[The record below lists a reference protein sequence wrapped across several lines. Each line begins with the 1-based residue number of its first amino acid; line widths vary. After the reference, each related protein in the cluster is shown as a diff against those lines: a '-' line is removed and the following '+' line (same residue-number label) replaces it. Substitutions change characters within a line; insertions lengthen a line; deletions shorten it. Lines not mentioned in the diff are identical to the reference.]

1 MQNERIE
8 KAIQDN
14 DMRALQALID
24 EAIEIGNRDFR
35 GFATDALLK
44 LKMQK
49 YEKETSL
56 VKDVER
62 ALALYEELLRR
73 KHGRRVVATRTR
85 KMIADRGYKE
95 ALVRIVDRGNQNMG
109 FEELKK
115 AGLPEFSFE
124 QIVLDHSIEFDE
136 GTLRKAKAAL
146 NGIK

>member
-1 MQNERIE
+1 MQNDRIE

-14 DMRALQALID
+14 DLRALQALID
-24 EAIEIGNRDFR
+24 EARESGNEDLRDL
-35 GFATDALLK
+35 ATDALLN
-44 LKMQK
+44 LKTEK

-62 ALALYEELLRR
+62 GLAVYEELLRR
-73 KHGRRVVATRTR
+73 KHGRRVVASRTR

-95 ALVRIVDRGNQNMG
+95 ALVRIVHRGNQNIG

-115 AGLPEFSFE
+115 ADLPKFSFE

-136 GTLRKAKAAL
+136 GTLLKARAAL